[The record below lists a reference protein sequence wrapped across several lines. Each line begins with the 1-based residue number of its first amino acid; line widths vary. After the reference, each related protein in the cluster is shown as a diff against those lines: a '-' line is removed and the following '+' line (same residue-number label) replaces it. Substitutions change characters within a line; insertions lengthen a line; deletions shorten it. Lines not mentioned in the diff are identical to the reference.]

1 MKQPIK
7 IAYCIPGLYATGGME
22 RVLTLKI
29 NYLAD
34 VLEYDI
40 YIILTE
46 EKELPPA
53 YTLSDKVHLINFNL
67 NFDRMHSTAPHL
79 WQRLWKY
86 RQLQTAYKKRLT
98 ETLMQ
103 IRPDI
108 TISVLRREINFL
120 TSIKDGSKKIGE
132 FHFSRQNYRS
142 LEHLTFLPAFIR
154 RKLSELW
161 IKQLVQKL
169 RELDQFVVLTHEDEK
184 MWPELNNVICIHNP
198 ASFKTEHTADGT
210 AHRAIAV
217 GRYTYQKGFDLLL
230 PAWQIVSQQHP
241 DWELEIF
248 GAGDRT
254 DYQVQA
260 KELAIEQTCHLN
272 GISNDIATE
281 MSKSSIFI
289 LSSRYEGMP
298 MVIGEAMACRVPPIS
313 FACPCGPRDI
323 ITDGT
328 DGLLAENGN
337 IVALAEKIIYMIE
350 HEDLRK
356 QMGKQAQQN
365 IRKFYI
371 DNIMKQWDELF
382 KKQRS

>member
-1 MKQPIK
+1 MKRPIK

-34 VLEYDI
+34 VLGYDI

-53 YTLSDKVHLINFNL
+53 YTLSNKVHLINFNL
-67 NFDRMHSTAPHL
+67 NFDHMHSTAPHL
-79 WQRLWKY
+79 WQRLWRY
-86 RQLQTAYKKRLT
+86 RQLQAIYKKRLT

-142 LEHLTFLPAFIR
+142 LEHLTFLPAAVR
-154 RKLSELW
+154 RELSKLW
-161 IKQLVQKL
+161 IKQLIHKL
-169 RELDQFVVLTHEDEK
+169 RKLDQFIVLTHEDEE

-198 ASFKTEHTADGT
+198 ASFKAGHTTDGT
-210 AHRAIAV
+210 VHRAIAV

-230 PAWQIVSQQHP
+230 PAWQIVNQQHP

-254 DYQVQA
+254 DYQIQA

-272 GISNDIATE
+272 GISNDIAAE

-298 MVIGEAMACRVPPIS
+298 MVIGEAMACAVPPVS

-323 ITDGT
+323 ITDGI

-337 IVALAEKIIYMIE
+337 IAALAEKIIYMIE
-350 HEDLRK
+350 HEEQRK

-371 DNIMKQWDELF
+371 DNIMKQWDELL
-382 KKQRS
+382 KKQRP